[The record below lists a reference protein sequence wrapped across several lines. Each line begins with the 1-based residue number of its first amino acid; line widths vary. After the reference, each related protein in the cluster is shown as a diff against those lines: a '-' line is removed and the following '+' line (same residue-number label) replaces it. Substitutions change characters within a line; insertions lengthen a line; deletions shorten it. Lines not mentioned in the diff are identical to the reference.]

1 MDNMKDINEV
11 EFLQEELIMSFLQG
25 KMSTEEEK
33 SFLEDLNVDEAFKA
47 KAISIARLA
56 KGIKQVGQE
65 KDRILKEALIS
76 VDEDTI
82 RTIAKEAKDNKESV
96 TYVTTKEQTKAK
108 TTPLYSK
115 YATILSL
122 AASILLISYL
132 GFLYNDYRKT
142 LALGE
147 QYAMAYDTSS
157 MRGEE
162 QPEVAKELEML
173 VNNVYNDTDLSTT
186 LKRLAVL
193 WEVSTMDTYN
203 DYTNHAPE
211 IGWALAIGYLKDNN
225 RKDAKAVLEKM
236 ARLYEEDDAMGK
248 KVRELLGKMSQL

>member
-11 EFLQEELIMSFLQG
+11 ELLQEELIMSFLQG

-33 SFLEDLNVDEAFKA
+33 SFLEDLNKDEAFKA

-56 KGIKQVGQE
+56 KGITQVGQE

-82 RTIAKEAKDNKESV
+82 RTIAKETTGNKESA
-96 TYVTTKEQTKAK
+96 TYATTKEQTKVK
-108 TTPLYSK
+108 TAPLYRK

-122 AASILLISYL
+122 AASILLIVYL

-162 QPEVAKELEML
+162 QPEVAKELETL
-173 VNNVYNDTDLSTT
+173 VNNVYEGQQP
-186 LKRLAVL
+186 K
-193 WEVSTMDTYN
+193 
-203 DYTNHAPE
+203 
-211 IGWALAIGYLKDNN
+211 GC
-225 RKDAKAVLEKM
+225 
-236 ARLYEEDDAMGK
+236 
-248 KVRELLGKMSQL
+248 